1 MEACKKGKGSLMKKI
16 SNRIVALVVLVSV
29 SLFAQSAVRGKLEL
43 GEEKLPASGIAVTL
57 LHAEKGRS
65 APALSGADGMF
76 FLYNVEV
83 GDYTLEVWNK
93 GLKNDSLTLKVSVT
107 PQSMNKFVD
116 VPIIRIEKPVPPPVQ
131 KK

>member
-1 MEACKKGKGSLMKKI
+1 MTNLQIRI
-16 SNRIVALVVLVSV
+16 SALVVLVSV
-29 SLFAQSAVRGKLEL
+29 SLFAQSAVRGKLEM

-76 FLYNVEV
+76 FLYNVDV

-107 PQSMNKFVD
+107 PQSLNKFVD
-116 VPIIRIEKPVPPPVQ
+116 VPIIRIEKPVPPPIE